1 MSKHQVFVLREYLII
16 FFYKNKIHPYNLQGN
31 TITYK
36 EIDPNTRK
44 ITTFSP
50 FSYSIEMHDAKD
62 FNFFLLLAI
71 ALKHM
76 VCKVSETI
84 EGTQNPSDP
93 WTTIIWKK
101 R

>member
-1 MSKHQVFVLREYLII
+1 
-16 FFYKNKIHPYNLQGN
+16 
-31 TITYK
+31 
-36 EIDPNTRK
+36 
-44 ITTFSP
+44 
-50 FSYSIEMHDAKD
+50 MHGAKD
-62 FNFFLLLAI
+62 YNFFLLLAI